1 MAYKPKI
8 HTFRFLKCDYYK
20 VLLVICQTWFAFIC
34 MIYSCNHI
42 LTSEHG
48 RHVGAAALIILTL
61 QMLRPSS
68 WPQVMASV
76 PILAHSSIIQ
86 YCLYW
91 SLCLRNP
98 WWLNKESSCQ
108 RKRCGFDPRVGRS
121 PGEGNGNVLSWRL
134 PPTEEP
140 GGRQSWGGRE
150 SDRTGRL
157 NHHHSCLSGCLLVAA
172 QGLSSSNPRA

>member
-68 WPQVMASV
+68 WSQVMASV

-86 YCLYW
+86 YCLY
-91 SLCLRNP
+91 
-98 WWLNKESSCQ
+98 
-108 RKRCGFDPRVGRS
+108 
-121 PGEGNGNVLSWRL
+121 
-134 PPTEEP
+134 
-140 GGRQSWGGRE
+140 
-150 SDRTGRL
+150 
-157 NHHHSCLSGCLLVAA
+157 
-172 QGLSSSNPRA
+172 